1 MVATTEHERRIN
13 SSTSYIACF
22 KGTDFRRTMLVVF
35 LFCMQIIGGTTLRA
49 YATYFFEQAGLPT
62 EQAFNMSIITYVL
75 SFVGTVLSVRSFWSC
90 LFSQASTLTTG
101 SSEVVSNA
109 LHWAANALSLGPL
122 REYCYLLRYWRAGC
136 SQQQQWFLVGN
147 CFSPRDQWLRLLR
160 LHDTHYLCACSRDSV
175 NFTPKQVSSH
185 RPRCLYGDQHRC

>member
-1 MVATTEHERRIN
+1 MLLAPESPWWLIRQNRIEDAKKALRRLTSGEYASDSHIDKTVALMVATTEHERRIN

-136 SQQQQWFLVGN
+136 SQQQQ
-147 CFSPRDQWLRLLR
+147 
-160 LHDTHYLCACSRDSV
+160 
-175 NFTPKQVSSH
+175 
-185 RPRCLYGDQHRC
+185 